1 MIFIALC
8 AQGLEGTAC
17 RELKER
23 VADAAILDQ
32 GRGAVLFSAAEAE
45 TPALL
50 SLHSIDDLFAQ
61 VVVVDD
67 LDPRRSPLAALIKAI
82 RAAPEIEPAMALRR
96 RGRGSHVTFRVMSQ
110 VEGQQPYR
118 RVDAQRAAEDALGHR
133 FGWTLIAEG
142 APHLQF
148 ALWITDGAARL
159 GLRLTEPGFTRR
171 RWKVG
176 HIPASLPPSVAY
188 GLLRAAGPRGGE
200 TLLDPFCG
208 AGTILVE
215 RGLIAPPPG
224 ALLGADT
231 SLTAREA
238 AAANAAEAGVAV
250 QLHDWDATAL
260 PLEAATVDCIVTNP
274 PYGQR
279 YGRPADLPPL
289 YAGFLA
295 EAARVLR
302 PGGRCVVLTSERLLM
317 ERLLATR
324 PELARRKRFPI
335 DLLGL
340 STYVHVLDRVPA
352 SA

>member
-208 AGTILVE
+208 A
-215 RGLIAPPPG
+215 PPPG